1 MQSTLT
7 TSARNEIFLRILRE
21 ELIPAFGCTE
31 PIAVALCAARCASV
45 LGTSPEEVV
54 IAVSGNIIKN
64 AKSVIVPNT
73 GGMRGIP
80 AAAAAGIVAGDWTWG
95 LEVLTHIDEQGREQ
109 IRSLLERIPFR
120 LELLETQEVLDI
132 RITVRG
138 GGHTACV
145 RIAGHHN
152 DVVLVQRDGKILED
166 RQFSLADPVIRQAGR
181 ELLTVADILDFADMV
196 DPEALRPILEPQLR
210 NNLAIAEEGMEK
222 SYGANVGKV
231 LLAGDPSLRGQMKA
245 YAAAA
250 SDARMS
256 GCEMPVVINSGSGN
270 QGITLAVP
278 MAIAARDGDYP
289 QERVLRALAVSNL
302 LAVHIKTG
310 IGCLSAYCGAASA
323 GCASACGIA
332 YLEGGGLEE
341 VSHTL
346 VNGLAII
353 SGMVC
358 DGAKPSCAAKIA
370 MALEAGLMGYEMF
383 KADQQFYGGDGIVS
397 KGVEN
402 TIRNVAYLGSSGM
415 KETDATILS
424 IMTNN

>member
-7 TSARNEIFLRILRE
+7 TSARNETYLRILRE

-31 PIAVALCAARCASV
+31 PIAVALCAARCITV
-45 LGTSPEEVV
+45 LDAPAEEVV

-80 AAAAAGIVAGDWTWG
+80 AAAAAGIIAGDWTWG
-95 LEVLTHIDEQGREQ
+95 LEVLTHIDGQGAEQ
-109 IRSLLERIPFR
+109 IRALLEQIPFR

-132 RITVRG
+132 RITIRG
-138 GGHTACV
+138 GGHSACV

-152 DVVLVQRDGKILED
+152 DVVLVQRDGQVLED
-166 RQFSLADPVIRQAGR
+166 KQACLADPVVRQAGR
-181 ELLTVADILDFADMV
+181 ELLTVADILEFAETV
-196 DPEALRPILEPQLR
+196 DVEELRPILEPQLR

-222 SYGANVGKV
+222 QYGANVGKV
-231 LLAGDPSLRGQMKA
+231 LLASDSSLHGKMKA

-278 MAIAARDGDYP
+278 MAIAAREGAYP
-289 QERVLRALAVSNL
+289 RERVLRALAISNL

-370 MALEAGLMGYEMF
+370 MALEAGLMGYDMF

-402 TIRNVAYLGSSGM
+402 TIRNIAYLGSAGM
-415 KETDATILS
+415 KETDAMILS

>member
-45 LGTSPEEVV
+45 LGAPPEEVA

-73 GGMRGIP
+73 GGLRGIP

-95 LEVLTHIDEQGREQ
+95 LEVLTHIDEQGTEQ
-109 IRSLLERIPFR
+109 IRSLLEQIPFR

-152 DVVLVQRDGKILED
+152 DVVLVQRDGEILED

-181 ELLTVADILDFADMV
+181 ELLTVADILDFADTV
-196 DPEALRPILEPQLR
+196 NPEELRPILEPQLR

-289 QERVLRALAVSNL
+289 QDRVLRALAVSNL

-332 YLEGGGLEE
+332 YLEGGGLED

-402 TIRNVAYLGSSGM
+402 TIRNVAYLGSAGM

>member
-166 RQFSLADPVIRQAGR
+166 RQFSLVDPVIRQAGR
-181 ELLTVADILDFADMV
+181 EILTVADILDFADMV

-397 KGVEN
+397 RGVEN